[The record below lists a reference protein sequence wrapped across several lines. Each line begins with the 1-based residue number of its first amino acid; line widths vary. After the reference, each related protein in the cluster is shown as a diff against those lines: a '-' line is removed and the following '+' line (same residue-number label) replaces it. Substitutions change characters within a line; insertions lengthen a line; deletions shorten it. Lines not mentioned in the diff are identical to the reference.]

1 MYNLIYVLLLGLWLV
16 FAERFSIE
24 VLLVGIFGVIFVA
37 LINKKLIE
45 KVRLS
50 IGLKGI
56 PYFFEYV
63 FILLFEIIKAN
74 VHVAVL
80 VLSPTPKL
88 SPSFVKHKISLR
100 SNLNKTILAN
110 SITLTPGTLTV
121 SMEEDVMLIHCLTE
135 EFGKSI
141 EETRFEKIL
150 MELEELYYD

>member
-16 FAERFSIE
+16 FAERFSVE
-24 VLLVGIFGVIFVA
+24 VLFVGIFGVILVA

-45 KVRLS
+45 KIRLS
-50 IGLKGI
+50 IGLKSI

-63 FILLFEIIKAN
+63 FILLYEIIKAN
-74 VHVAVL
+74 IHVAIL
-80 VLSPTPKL
+80 VLSPRPKL
-88 SPSFVKHKISLR
+88 SPSFVKHRISLKSDFHR
-100 SNLNKTILAN
+100 TILAN

-121 SMEEDVMLIHCLTE
+121 SMEGDEMLIHCLTE